1 MNKPRDAIRLL
12 VGYFL
17 IAIAIS
23 VPLFAAATAAPEIDA
38 GIVGS
43 AAALL
48 VGGYLVVV
56 SRARRK

>member
-1 MNKPRDAIRLL
+1 MSKFRNLTQSV

-17 IAIAIS
+17 IATAVS
-23 VPLFAAATAAPEIDA
+23 VPLFAGGPPAPEIDA
-38 GIVGS
+38 GIMGS
-43 AAALL
+43 AVALV